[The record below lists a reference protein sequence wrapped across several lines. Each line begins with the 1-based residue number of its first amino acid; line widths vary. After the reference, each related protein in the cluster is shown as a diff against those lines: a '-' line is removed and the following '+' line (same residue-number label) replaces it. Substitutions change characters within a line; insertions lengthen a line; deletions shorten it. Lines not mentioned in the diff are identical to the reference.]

1 MKQLTQRYLVADLEL
16 RLSKSKPSTD
26 LELEYDQMAQWI
38 DQARDFVT
46 SNYLSTSKTIDS
58 SVIMEIKGLVPYEA
72 IETFFIDLGVI
83 PLDIKGNRGIVYVKD
98 SEGRYILGQSIQNK
112 RMISKLSFAKP
123 MFCNIVYTLTGTSL
137 TLDGYN
143 SVDDLQFDVGIVHS
157 ELSREKDPDDR
168 YYLLPSTEEE
178 IVALAEEIG
187 LRQMNGQS
195 YYDLNSDGIGNDI

>member
-1 MKQLTQRYLVADLEL
+1 MKQLTQRYLVSDLEL

-46 SNYLSTSKTIDS
+46 SSYLSASKTIDS
-58 SVIMEIKGLVPYEA
+58 SVVMEMKELTPYEA
-72 IETFFIDLGVI
+72 EEMFFINLGVI

-137 TLDGYN
+137 ILDGYN

-157 ELSREKDPDDR
+157 EISREKDPDDR

-178 IVALAEEIG
+178 IVSLAEEIG